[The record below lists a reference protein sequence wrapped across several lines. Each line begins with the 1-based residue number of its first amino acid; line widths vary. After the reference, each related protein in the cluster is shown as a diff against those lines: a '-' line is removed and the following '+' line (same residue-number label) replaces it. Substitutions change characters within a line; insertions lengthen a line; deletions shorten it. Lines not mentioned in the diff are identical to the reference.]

1 MLSVQQHQPFIYHS
15 KEMRLISKKLVT
27 RTGIREFIFLS
38 SLFFGAVFITND
50 ARANSDKASASEST
64 PVARLEPFVVNLSR
78 FDQYLQ
84 TTMTLQLMNAN
95 ATEKIK
101 QLMPVIRHVIILTL
115 SGKESTDILTTAGK
129 RYLIDELRN
138 KLNKALAQGD
148 KEIVAEIFLENFVVQ

>member
-1 MLSVQQHQPFIYHS
+1 
-15 KEMRLISKKLVT
+15 MRI
-27 RTGIREFIFLS
+27 GIREFIFLS
-38 SLFFGAVFITND
+38 SLFFGTVFITND
-50 ARANSDKASASEST
+50 ARANSDKAPASESA

-95 ATEKIK
+95 AAEKIK

-115 SGKESTDILTTAGK
+115 SGKESADILTTAGK
-129 RYLIDELRN
+129 KYLIDELRD
-138 KLNKALAQGD
+138 KLNKALTQWD